1 MKLTKKKERQIR
13 TVLDKKQAAYDKF
26 YAEYKDKSL
35 EELQKI
41 YQEIKPGGVRKAAM
55 LDIVNGKLELAQ
67 TELVNAIAHDA
78 VRENIE
84 STPQES
90 NIEEAKIVE
99 ESKDEDTV

>member
-1 MKLTKKKERQIR
+1 MKLTKKKERQLRI
-13 TVLDKKQAAYDKF
+13 VLEKKQAAYDKF
-26 YAEYKDKSL
+26 YAEYKDLSL

-41 YQEIKPGGVRKAAM
+41 YQEIKPGGVRRAAM

-67 TELVNAIAHDA
+67 TEVVNAVAHEA
-78 VRENIE
+78 IRENIE
-84 STPQES
+84 NVLQEN